1 MTAPAMAINQRPSR
15 TASRVLLSE
24 VSADAAS
31 DRHETHDPRHLSA
44 RDLVRS
50 TDDMGVPLDET
61 TIHRT
66 VIRLEELDLIYHV
79 TIPDQANR
87 YGLNTPTP
95 HRALDRT
102 QL

>member
-1 MTAPAMAINQRPSR
+1 MTAPRWRPTSGRAALPHGSCSAKSAPTPRAIG
-15 TASRVLLSE
+15 TK
-24 VSADAAS
+24 
-31 DRHETHDPRHLSA
+31 HTIPRHLSA